1 MIVPILYGNYYRT
14 GFEQESSQKDVTIT
28 IIIIVGCFSLN
39 LYKRAKKV
47 LIKLI

>member
-14 GFEQESSQKDVTIT
+14 GFEQESSQKDVTI
-28 IIIIVGCFSLN
+28 IGCFSLN